1 MKLRD
6 LIPEEVSHKLEN
18 TRAKFEV
25 QVTPPSDIT
34 KSSASDK
41 RPTDVKVFDKYT
53 NTNKQFQNY
62 SQRIDIP
69 TEFPGAFAAWFE
81 DLGYGPGKITKSF
94 ILTKVRE
101 YLDSKGYK

>member
-6 LIPEEVSHKLEN
+6 LIPEEVSHKLESA
-18 TRAKFEV
+18 RAKFEA
-25 QVTPPSDIT
+25 QVAPPADTT
-34 KSSASDK
+34 KSSTSDK
-41 RPTDVKVFDKYT
+41 RPPDVKVLDKYT

-62 SQRIDIP
+62 AKRIDIA
-69 TEFPGAFAAWFE
+69 TEFPGAFSAWFE
-81 DLGYGPGKITKSF
+81 DLGYQPGKITKSF